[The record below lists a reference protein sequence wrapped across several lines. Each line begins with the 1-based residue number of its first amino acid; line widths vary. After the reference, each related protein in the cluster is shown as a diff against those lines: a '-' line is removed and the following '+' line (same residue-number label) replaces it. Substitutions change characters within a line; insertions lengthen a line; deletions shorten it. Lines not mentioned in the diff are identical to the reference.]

1 MKKRVLAIIIM
12 IAVAVITAVPAS
24 MVSKQTANAAS
35 VKISAKK
42 ATLKVGD
49 KKTLKITG
57 TKKSITWT
65 TTNKNIVKIKKTKK
79 SKQVV
84 TAVGVGKAKV
94 IAKIGK
100 KKYTCA
106 FTVKSSIINPETP
119 TRPAKTIDSDNEDFI
134 IKEEDE
140 SLSNLD
146 VGFKK
151 TKQISV
157 SDVDFTFTSLESQL
171 CVEVKNNSSES
182 LTVWCDVVPL
192 DSKGQ
197 PVADSE
203 VAGFGILS
211 GSKTGY
217 CSSCVYMGDVE
228 IATYHIYNIRL
239 SAFDTELYT
248 ECVVDKDIK
257 VELTDEGYMAQ
268 FIGDK
273 SKVLNGY
280 VTAEIAFVF
289 YDKNRKMVGV
299 RDWDN
304 TIMFESSNYKI
315 EVDYSHV
322 PEDAT
327 DVDIVYSGAYYQYK
341 AIDFGVN

>member
-1 MKKRVLAIIIM
+1 MKKRILAIIIM
-12 IAVAVITAVPAS
+12 IAVAVITAAPAS

-42 ATLKVGD
+42 AKLKVGD

-84 TAVGVGKAKV
+84 TAVGVGQAKV

-100 KKYTCA
+100 KKYTCV
-106 FTVKSSIINPETP
+106 FTVISSVTNPETP
-119 TRPAKTIDSDNEDFI
+119 TRPAKKIDYDDFDNKDFI
-134 IKEEDE
+134 IKGEDE
-140 SLSNLD
+140 TLSNLD
-146 VGFKK
+146 VGFKE

-157 SDVDFTFTSLESQL
+157 SALDFTFTSLASQL
-171 CVEVKNNSSES
+171 CVEAKNNSSES
-182 LTVWCDVVPL
+182 LTVWCDVLPL

-197 PVADSE
+197 PVADTE
-203 VAGFGILS
+203 TVGFFLLS

-217 CSSCVYMGDVE
+217 CSSCVHMEDVE

-239 SAFDTELYT
+239 RFFYAEYYT

-257 VELTDEGYMAQ
+257 VELTDGGYKAQ

-273 SKVLNGY
+273 SKVLNGC

-289 YDKNRKMVGV
+289 YDKNGKMVGV

-341 AIDFGVN
+341 AID